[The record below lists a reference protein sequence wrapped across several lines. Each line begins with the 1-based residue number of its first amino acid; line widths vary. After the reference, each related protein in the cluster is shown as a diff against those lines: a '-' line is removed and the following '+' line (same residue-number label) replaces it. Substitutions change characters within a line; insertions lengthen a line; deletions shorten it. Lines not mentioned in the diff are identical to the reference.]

1 MRKLSSAHY
10 RIVKDILGNFEVQ
23 TWRWWWPFW
32 TQERVNTHRT
42 MEDAIA
48 YAKILARRGH
58 SVQVLGRLPLDDEA
72 PAE

>member
-1 MRKLSSAHY
+1 MDKLSSAHY
-10 RIVKDILGNFEVQ
+10 RIVTDILGNFEVQ

-32 TQERVNTHRT
+32 TQEQANTHRT

-48 YAKILARRGH
+48 YATTLARRGH
-58 SVQVLGRLPLDDEA
+58 VVRVLGRLPLDDAA

>member
-1 MRKLSSAHY
+1 MPRLSSAHY

-32 TQERVNTHRT
+32 VQEKVNTHRT
-42 MEDAIA
+42 IEDAIA
-48 YAKILARRGH
+48 YANILARRGRT
-58 SVQVLGRLPLDDEA
+58 VQMLGRLPLDDEV